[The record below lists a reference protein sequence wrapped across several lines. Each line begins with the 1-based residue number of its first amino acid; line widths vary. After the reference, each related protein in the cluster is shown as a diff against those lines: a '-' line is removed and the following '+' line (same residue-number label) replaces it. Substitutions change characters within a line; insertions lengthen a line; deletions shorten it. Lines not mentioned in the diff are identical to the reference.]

1 MERKIKERPCF
12 YYQLGRCLGICAGK
26 ISREDYVR
34 QVIRPLVMFLEGKKG
49 KIIEQLEVRI
59 TRLDSRRQLVDARR
73 EKLEKSQPDGR
84 ELKDLKYELKNLKQ
98 VLASARVLSVGEKYA
113 NDVVELAKLLGLSK
127 APQRIEGYDIANIFG
142 REAVGSLVVFSG
154 GEPDK
159 NEYRK
164 FKIKIGQG
172 LANDV
177 GMLKEVLERRFKHSV
192 APLKKGGE
200 GGFREK
206 VEIKSSQDKIPLTPL
221 C

>member
-1 MERKIKERPCF
+1 
-12 YYQLGRCLGICAGK
+12 
-26 ISREDYVR
+26 
-34 QVIRPLVMFLEGKKG
+34 MFLEGKKG

-113 NDVVELAKLLGLSK
+113 NDVVELAKLLGLPK

-192 APLKKGGE
+192 AP
-200 GGFREK
+200 
-206 VEIKSSQDKIPLTPL
+206 P
-221 C
+221 